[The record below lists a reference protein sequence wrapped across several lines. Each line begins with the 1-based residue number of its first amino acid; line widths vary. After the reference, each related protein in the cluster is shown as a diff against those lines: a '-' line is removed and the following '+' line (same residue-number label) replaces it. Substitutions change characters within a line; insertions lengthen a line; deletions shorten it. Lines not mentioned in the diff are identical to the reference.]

1 MLAHPRLVATTITLG
16 LNRVERKMPEK
27 RPARKLTQRVVVREA
42 AWRRLSHWFCQFDTN
57 HKPMEAGWMVLL
69 LFGRNLLG
77 SEVVR
82 TAKAK
87 CEALALKDALDAA
100 REAEEEE
107 GEEENQVWVFHLLAT
122 FNF

>member
-1 MLAHPRLVATTITLG
+1 MG
-16 LNRVERKMPEK
+16 
-27 RPARKLTQRVVVREA
+27 
-42 AWRRLSHWFCQFDTN
+42 
-57 HKPMEAGWMVLL
+57 AGWVVLL
-69 LFGRNLLG
+69 LFGNNLLG
-77 SEVVR
+77 SEVVW

>member
-42 AWRRLSHWFCQFDTN
+42 AWRRISFWFCQFCTN
-57 HKPMEAGWMVLL
+57 HPMGANWVVLL
-69 LFGRNLLG
+69 LFGSNLLG

-107 GEEENQVWVFHLLAT
+107 GEEENQVWVFHLVAS

>member
-42 AWRRLSHWFCQFDTN
+42 AWARLSFWFCQFHTN
-57 HKPMEAGWMVLL
+57 NPIEAGWMVLL
-69 LFGRNLLG
+69 LFGSNLLG
-77 SEVVR
+77 SEVVW

-107 GEEENQVWVFHLLAT
+107 GEEENQVWIFHLVAT